1 MTNRALLPAGWPR
14 PKGYANG
21 IEAEGRMVF
30 TAGVIGWTKDEVFEA
45 EDFAGQFDQA
55 LSNIVSILGEAD
67 ARPEHIVRMTCYVT
81 DIDAYRNGLKE
92 VGAAWRAHFG
102 KVFPTMAV
110 IGVSALVE
118 EKAMVEIEVTAVVP
132 RDEQG

>member
-30 TAGVIGWTKDEVFEA
+30 TAGVIGWTKDEIFEA

-55 LSNIVSILGEAD
+55 LSNIVAILGEAD
-67 ARPEHIVRMTCYVT
+67 AQPEHIVRMTCYVT
-81 DIDAYRNGLKE
+81 DIEAYRNGLKE

-132 RDEQG
+132 PREDG